1 MEQSFNR
8 EIKISFEEIHN
19 RLNLPREIIVLFNKA
34 EQALENAYAP
44 YSKFKV
50 GSSLLLGNGSY
61 IIGNNQ
67 ENASF
72 PNGIC
77 SERVALFSAKANYP
91 DLIIK
96 KIAITCLT
104 DDFIIKQPIAP
115 CGMCRQVLLEYE
127 EEQNSPIEVWLFTKF
142 KILKFNKAKDLL
154 PLYFNEDRL
163 KKKN

>member
-1 MEQSFNR
+1 MEHSVIR
-8 EIKISFEEIHN
+8 EFKISFEEIHN
-19 RLNLPREIIVLFNKA
+19 RLNLSREVVVLFNKA

-50 GSSLLLGNGSY
+50 GSSLLLENGSY
-61 IIGNNQ
+61 VIGNNQ

-77 SERVALFSAKANYP
+77 SERVALFSAKANNP
-91 DLIIK
+91 ELTIK
-96 KIAITCLT
+96 KIAITCST
-104 DDFIIKQPIAP
+104 DDFMINEPIAP

-127 EEQNSPIEVWLFTKF
+127 EEQGNPIEVWLFTKS
-142 KILKFNKAKDLL
+142 KIFKFNQAKDLL
-154 PLYFNEDRL
+154 PLYFNEGRL

>member
-8 EIKISFEEIHN
+8 EIKISYEEIHN

-34 EQALENAYAP
+34 EQATENAYAP

-50 GSSLLLGNGSY
+50 GSSLLLENGSY

-96 KIAITCLT
+96 KCKLRNIC
-104 DDFIIKQPIAP
+104 
-115 CGMCRQVLLEYE
+115 
-127 EEQNSPIEVWLFTKF
+127 
-142 KILKFNKAKDLL
+142 FNM
-154 PLYFNEDRL
+154 LYFTEKKTM
-163 KKKN
+163 KKKNFGKISGFAWGLGFLGGLLSLIFLFSLMIILPMILIK